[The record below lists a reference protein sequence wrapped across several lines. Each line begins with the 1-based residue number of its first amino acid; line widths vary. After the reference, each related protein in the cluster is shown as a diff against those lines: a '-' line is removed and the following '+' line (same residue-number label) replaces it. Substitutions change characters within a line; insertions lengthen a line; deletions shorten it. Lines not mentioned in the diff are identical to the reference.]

1 VTSYQWNPTTDYIEG
16 ANVTR
21 LARAHGLAGIDELRV
36 RSVQDTAWY
45 WDAAATDLGLRFRT
59 PYSRVLDLRNGI
71 EHPDWFVDATLNIV
85 DSCLLRWRDEA
96 PDRVAVVHEDEAGQ
110 IRELTFDELAT
121 EVARAARGLRDL
133 GIGAGDAVAIYLP
146 MVPEAV
152 IACYAVASLG
162 AVLVPLFSGFAS
174 TAIASRLDDAKA
186 KAVIVADTTTR
197 RGRALPLLPQVKAAL
212 AQCPCVRHVIVV
224 PNGADHPPEYVGAQM
239 VLWPQLVSLDAP
251 LAPREVDA
259 MHPLLL
265 AYTSGTTGRPKGAV
279 HTHAGFLVKTASE
292 VAYSFDIKPRG
303 VFSWVTDMGWIMGPL
318 SVFGTHANG
327 ATLLLYEGSPDRPD
341 TNRLWRLVERHG
353 VTMLGVSPTLVRA
366 LRSADRDPAPDL
378 SSVHV
383 LGSTGEP
390 WDPESYEWL
399 ARDVFGGRVPVI
411 NFSGGT
417 EVGGSF
423 LAPYPVEP
431 IRSCS
436 LGGPSLGMDVDVVDD
451 IGRSVRG
458 QVGELVCRQPWPSM
472 TRGIWKDDERYLQAY
487 WSRFPGIWTHG
498 DFAMVDN
505 DGQWFILG
513 RSDDVMNVAGK
524 RLAPAEVE
532 SVMITHP
539 RVAEAAAVGV
549 PDPVKGETVWAF
561 WVTRSDD
568 GTEIDDQTA
577 DQVGADI
584 AALVGRELGKPF
596 TPSRVW
602 RVAALPKTRSA
613 KIMRRAIRAAALGVD
628 PGDLSGA
635 ENPDAVS
642 EIRRVVADHS
652 SPVDA

>member
-1 VTSYQWNPTTDYIEG
+1 
-16 ANVTR
+16 
-21 LARAHGLAGIDELRV
+21 
-36 RSVQDTAWY
+36 
-45 WDAAATDLGLRFRT
+45 
-59 PYSRVLDLRNGI
+59 
-71 EHPDWFVDATLNIV
+71 
-85 DSCLLRWRDEA
+85 
-96 PDRVAVVHEDEAGQ
+96 
-110 IRELTFDELAT
+110 
-121 EVARAARGLRDL
+121 
-133 GIGAGDAVAIYLP
+133 
-146 MVPEAV
+146 
-152 IACYAVASLG
+152 
-162 AVLVPLFSGFAS
+162 
-174 TAIASRLDDAKA
+174 
-186 KAVIVADTTTR
+186 
-197 RGRALPLLPQVKAAL
+197 
-212 AQCPCVRHVIVV
+212 
-224 PNGADHPPEYVGAQM
+224 
-239 VLWPQLVSLDAP
+239 
-251 LAPREVDA
+251 
-259 MHPLLL
+259 
-265 AYTSGTTGRPKGAV
+265 
-279 HTHAGFLVKTASE
+279 
-292 VAYSFDIKPRG
+292 
-303 VFSWVTDMGWIMGPL
+303 
-318 SVFGTHANG
+318 
-327 ATLLLYEGSPDRPD
+327 
-341 TNRLWRLVERHG
+341 
-353 VTMLGVSPTLVRA
+353 MLGVSPTLVRA
-366 LRSADRDPAPDL
+366 LRSSDPSQRPTADL

-390 WDPESYEWL
+390 WDPGSYDWL

-451 IGRSVRG
+451 TGRSVRG

-487 WSRFPGIWTHG
+487 WSHFPGIWTHG
-498 DFAMVDN
+498 DFAMVDG

-549 PDPVKGETVWAF
+549 PDTVKGEAVWAF
-561 WVTRSDD
+561 WVARGDD
-568 GTEIDDQTA
+568 GNDETA
-577 DQVGADI
+577 DQIATEL

-613 KIMRRAIRAAALGVD
+613 KIMRRAIRAAALGID

-635 ENPDAVS
+635 ENPDAVTA
-642 EIRRVVADHS
+642 IRDLVADEALS
-652 SPVDA
+652 RRR

>member
-1 VTSYQWNPTTDYIEG
+1 
-16 ANVTR
+16 
-21 LARAHGLAGIDELRV
+21 
-36 RSVQDTAWY
+36 
-45 WDAAATDLGLRFRT
+45 
-59 PYSRVLDLRNGI
+59 
-71 EHPDWFVDATLNIV
+71 
-85 DSCLLRWRDEA
+85 
-96 PDRVAVVHEDEAGQ
+96 
-110 IRELTFDELAT
+110 
-121 EVARAARGLRDL
+121 
-133 GIGAGDAVAIYLP
+133 
-146 MVPEAV
+146 
-152 IACYAVASLG
+152 
-162 AVLVPLFSGFAS
+162 
-174 TAIASRLDDAKA
+174 
-186 KAVIVADTTTR
+186 
-197 RGRALPLLPQVKAAL
+197 
-212 AQCPCVRHVIVV
+212 
-224 PNGADHPPEYVGAQM
+224 M
-239 VLWPQLVSLDAP
+239 VLWSQLTYRDAP
-251 LAPREVDA
+251 LMAVEVDA

-265 AYTSGTTGRPKGAV
+265 AYTSGTTGQPKGAV

-292 VAYSFDIKPRG
+292 VAYSFDVKPG
-303 VFSWVTDMGWIMGPL
+303 GMFCWVTDMGWIMGPL

-327 ATLLLYEGSPDRPD
+327 ATLLLYEGSPDKPD
-341 TNRLWRLVERHG
+341 RNRLWRLVERHRI
-353 VTMLGVSPTLVRA
+353 TMLGVSPTLVRS
-366 LRSADRDPAPDL
+366 LRSAEPGLIPTPDL

-390 WDPESYEWL
+390 WDPESYDWL

-451 IGRSVRG
+451 AGQSVRG

-472 TRGIWKDDERYLQAY
+472 TRGIWNDEQRYLEAY
-487 WSRFPGIWTHG
+487 WSRFSGMWTHG
-498 DFAMVDN
+498 DFAMVDT

-539 RVAEAAAVGV
+539 QVAEAAAIGV
-549 PDPVKGETVWAF
+549 PDTIKGEAVWAF
-561 WVTRSDD
+561 WVSRSDE
-568 GTEIDDQTA
+568 GQPTSIDTQA
-577 DQVGADI
+577 AEQISAEL

-602 RVAALPKTRSA
+602 RVTALPKTRSA
-613 KIMRRAIRAAALGVD
+613 KVMRRAIRAAALGVD

-635 ENPDAVS
+635 ENPHAVS
-642 EIRRVVADHS
+642 DIRRLVATSMTSDGHLLS
-652 SPVDA
+652 RRR